1 MRRLLLSILLN
12 AIALWFT
19 VSIVNGVDILP
30 FAPGEI
36 SQQVITYLFVAF
48 LFGAVNTIIGPVLR
62 IVSIPLYILTLGL
75 FSIIVNAALLSIV
88 VWISGAVGF
97 GLTIT
102 EFFWAG
108 VTGAFVL
115 GIANWVLGIIFKPA
129 LKK

>member
-1 MRRLLLSILLN
+1 VSVLLN

-19 VSIVNGVDILP
+19 VSIVSGVDIVP

-36 SQQVITYLFVAF
+36 GQQIVTYLFVAF
-48 LFGAVNTIIGPVLR
+48 VFGVVNTIIGPVLR
-62 IVSIPLYILTLGL
+62 IISIPLYILTLGL
-75 FSIIVNAALLSIV
+75 FSVIVNAALLSIV
-88 VWISGAVGF
+88 VWLSGAVGF
-97 GLTIT
+97 GLAIT

-108 VTGAFVL
+108 VVGAFVL